1 MLLGLGLFACLFAAF
16 ILLCVSF
23 DDHEVSPAAL
33 AVDSVKRRINARLF
47 GGSRS
52 EILAIIGRGA
62 RDVLKTGIVTGTGL
76 GLLVF
81 LVFFKFAGPLLSLVP
96 GFGGVVVGVILTGK
110 ILENEYRKWQG
121 RLLDGVPTLVNF
133 VPAFLEVE
141 GVTPREAL
149 GYTIPFLPEPLR
161 SEMWSAFDKIR
172 RTSRVREAMDV
183 LARKAKHPL
192 VDAIC
197 FRLSAAWDTKITS
210 DIFADLADQ
219 VDDIKEMAAARAT
232 AAKTGYLALICVLG
246 LVGMMLIYGYP
257 GFKFLMDKLTEGFA
271 L

>member
-1 MLLGLGLFACLFAAF
+1 MLLGLGLFACLLIAF

-33 AVDSVKRRINARLF
+33 AVDSVKRRINARLT
-47 GGSRS
+47 GGSRG
-52 EILAIIGRGA
+52 EILAIIGKGT
-62 RDVLKTGIVTGTGL
+62 RDVLKTGIVTGFGL
-76 GLLVF
+76 GLLICMVS
-81 LVFFKFAGPLLSLVP
+81 FKFAGPFSLVL
-96 GFGGVVVGVILTGK
+96 GFGGVVLGVILTGT

-161 SEMWSAFDKIR
+161 SEMWSAFDKIK

-192 VDAIC
+192 IDAIC

-246 LVGMMLIYGYP
+246 LIGMMLIYGYP
-257 GFKFLMDKLTEGFA
+257 GFRFLMDKLTEGFA
-271 L
+271 I